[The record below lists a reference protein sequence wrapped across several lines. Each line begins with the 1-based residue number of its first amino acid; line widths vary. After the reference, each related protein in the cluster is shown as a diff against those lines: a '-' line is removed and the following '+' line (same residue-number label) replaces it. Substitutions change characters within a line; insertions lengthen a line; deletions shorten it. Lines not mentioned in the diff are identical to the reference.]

1 MALSSLLIRCFCVVN
16 DRDEPVGVLP
26 NVEDYVSLN
35 VEALPAAAGSAH
47 AIAILLAFRLLV
59 IRRLHTRRWLPCDR
73 VLWGS

>member
-16 DRDEPVGVLP
+16 DRVEPIGVLP

-47 AIAILLAFRLLV
+47 AISHITGISLIGYSSASYAAMV
-59 IRRLHTRRWLPCDR
+59 T
-73 VLWGS
+73 V